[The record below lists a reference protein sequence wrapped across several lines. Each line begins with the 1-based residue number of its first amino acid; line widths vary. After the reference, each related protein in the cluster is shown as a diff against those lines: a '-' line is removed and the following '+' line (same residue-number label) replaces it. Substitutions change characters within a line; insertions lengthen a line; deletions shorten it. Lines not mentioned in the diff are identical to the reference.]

1 MKVISNSSPIILL
14 SKVGRLHI
22 LQALYKEIVIPEA
35 VYKEVFEF
43 RQEIEKPEWI
53 KVKNIS
59 DKSAG
64 RFLVSSL
71 GPGESEAIVLA
82 LESKSDLLLLDDYRA
97 RNYANSVGL
106 KITGTAGILVDARD
120 KGIIDKVKEVLDA
133 LIKSDY
139 RISES
144 LYQAVIKK
152 AGE

>member
-1 MKVISNSSPIILL
+1 VKVISNSSPIILL

>member
-14 SKVGRLHI
+14 SRVGWLHI
-22 LQALYKEIVIPEA
+22 LQALYQEIVIPEA
-35 VYKEVFEF
+35 VYKEVFEA
-43 RQEIEKPEWI
+43 RPEIKKPEWI
-53 KVKNIS
+53 KVEKIS
-59 DKSAG
+59 DKSTG
-64 RFLVSSL
+64 RFLMNSL

-120 KGIIDKVKEVLDA
+120 KGVIDNVKEVLDA